1 MKKKIIISSIIV
13 IIIAGGLIYITNKNM
28 TKLPLPEITE
38 GARGELGIDANVNEE
53 TIDKYLNRKDSVYYD
68 MRMLVDPATYEN
80 IGGDAYLSGYVN
92 GFEVLPYPYLVNVN
106 NLPEVVGNTYQGK
119 TLFTKDNEGKYHANY
134 QESLEILE
142 YYFPKDKYIFLMCGG
157 GGYAGMTKELLT
169 SLGWDANKIYNVGGY
184 WYYEG
189 KNNIDVK
196 RVVDGNNY
204 YDFWKVNYHN
214 IDFTYLKEVNK

>member
-1 MKKKIIISSIIV
+1 MKKKILIIISIV
-13 IIIAGGLIYITNKNM
+13 IVLVIGGLILYKHET
-28 TKLPLPEITE
+28 TLPEPKVSE
-38 GARGELGIDANVNEE
+38 GTRGELGIDANINEKN
-53 TIDKYLNRKDSVYYD
+53 IDKYLNRKDSVYYD
-68 MRMLVDPATYEN
+68 MRMLVDPASYEN
-80 IGGDAYLSGYVN
+80 IGGDAYLSGYVK

-119 TLFTKDNEGKYHANY
+119 TLFTKTEDGKYKTNY
-134 QESLEILE
+134 AESLKILE

-169 SLGWDANKIYNVGGY
+169 SLGWNQNKIYNVGGY

-189 KNNIDVK
+189 KNNIQIK
-196 RVVDGNNY
+196 RTEDGKDY

-214 IDFTYLKEVNK
+214 INFEYLKEVN

>member
-1 MKKKIIISSIIV
+1 
-13 IIIAGGLIYITNKNM
+13 
-28 TKLPLPEITE
+28 
-38 GARGELGIDANVNEE
+38 
-53 TIDKYLNRKDSVYYD
+53 

-189 KNNIDVK
+189 KNNIEVK

-214 IDFTYLKEVNK
+214 IDFTYLKEVN

>member
-13 IIIAGGLIYITNKNM
+13 IIIVGGLIYITNKNM
-28 TKLPLPEITE
+28 TKLPLPEITG
-38 GARGELGIDANVNEE
+38 GARGELGIDANINEE

-189 KNNIDVK
+189 KNNIEVK

>member
-1 MKKKIIISSIIV
+1 MKKKILIILSIV
-13 IIIAGGLIYITNKNM
+13 IVLVIGGLILYKHET
-28 TKLPLPEITE
+28 TLPEPKVSE
-38 GARGELGIDANVNEE
+38 GTRGELGIDANINEKN
-53 TIDKYLNRKDSVYYD
+53 IDKYLNRKDSVYYD
-68 MRMLVDPATYEN
+68 MRMLVDPASYEN
-80 IGGDAYLSGYVN
+80 IGGDAYLSGYVK

-119 TLFTKDNEGKYHANY
+119 TLFTKTEDGKYKANY
-134 QESLEILE
+134 AESLKILE

-169 SLGWDANKIYNVGGY
+169 SLGWNQNKIYNVGGY

-189 KNNIDVK
+189 KNNIQIK
-196 RVVDGNNY
+196 RTEDGKDY

-214 IDFTYLKEVNK
+214 INFEYLKEVN

>member
-1 MKKKIIISSIIV
+1 MKKKILITLSIV
-13 IIIAGGLIYITNKNM
+13 IILVVGGLLLYKYETTI
-28 TKLPLPEITE
+28 PEPRVSE
-38 GARGELGIDANVNEE
+38 GTRGELGIDANINEKN
-53 TIDKYLNRKDSVYYD
+53 IDKYLNRKDSVYYD
-68 MRMLVDPATYEN
+68 MRMLVDPASYEN
-80 IGGDAYLSGYVN
+80 IGGDAYLSGYVK

-119 TLFTKDNEGKYHANY
+119 TLFTKTEDGKYKANY
-134 QESLEILE
+134 AESLEILE

-169 SLGWDANKIYNVGGY
+169 SLGWNSNKIYNVGGY

-189 KNNIDVK
+189 KNNVQVK
-196 RVVDGNNY
+196 RTEDNKDY

-214 IDFTYLKEVNK
+214 INFEYLKEVN